1 MRHAKMLALAAVA
14 VGALMAFIGAG
25 SASATVICST
35 TVEPCP
41 AGQKWT
47 GSISMTVPS
56 GGRTDLVTTSNES
69 LDSCTGSESAGPI
82 TNSGSSTTTV
92 TYPVETLSWSSCTFP
107 TVTITKGK
115 LEVHR
120 IAGTHN
126 GTVTADGTFEW
137 TINTVFFGSC
147 IYGLTSGNS
156 VGDLTEGKPGVL
168 HLNAVSEKFAG
179 SAFACPS
186 TSKWTGTYVVT
197 SPANTTMSIQDS

>member
-92 TYPVETLSWSSCTFP
+92 TGTVETFSWSNCTFP
-107 TVTITKGK
+107 TNTLIKGK

-126 GTVTADGTFEW
+126 GTITADGTLQW

-147 IYGLTSGNS
+147 VYAVTSGNS
-156 VGDLTEGKPGVL
+156 IGDLTEGNPGVL
-168 HLNAVSEKFAG
+168 HVNAVAEKVPPSSVF
-179 SAFACPS
+179 CPS
-186 TSKWTGTYVVT
+186 TSKWTGTYQVT
-197 SPANTTMSIQDS
+197 SPSNTTMSIQDS

>member
-1 MRHAKMLALAAVA
+1 MKHLKMLALAAVA

-47 GSISMTVPS
+47 GSISMTIPS
-56 GGRTDLVTTSNES
+56 GASANLVNTSNEA
-69 LDSCTGSESAGPI
+69 LDTCTGSESAGPL
-82 TNSGSSTTTV
+82 TNTGSSTTTV
-92 TYPVETLSWSSCTFP
+92 TGTVETLSWSGCTFP
-107 TVTITKGK
+107 TNTITKGK

-126 GTVTADGTFEW
+126 GTVTADGTFEV

-147 IYGLTSGNS
+147 IYGVTSGNS
-156 VGDLTEGKPGVL
+156 IGDLTEGNPGVF
-168 HLNAVSEKFAG
+168 HANAVAEKFSG

-186 TSKWTGTYVVT
+186 TSKWTGTYQVT
-197 SPANTTMSIQDS
+197 SPSNTTMSIQDS